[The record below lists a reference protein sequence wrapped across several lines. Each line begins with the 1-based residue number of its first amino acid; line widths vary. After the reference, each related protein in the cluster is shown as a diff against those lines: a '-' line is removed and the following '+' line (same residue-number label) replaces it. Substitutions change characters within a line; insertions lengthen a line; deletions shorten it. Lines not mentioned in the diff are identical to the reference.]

1 MSVPLDRL
9 YNFLHDISDRALLI
23 YRWTPHGSKKL
34 ADLSPLFDRDKNHW
48 LDRTKPVII
57 FHDQEPL
64 FYELYTESEIRDWI
78 LSFLA
83 TVPEHD
89 LIETAWVKSQ
99 IDFLSNM
106 HLRGMMYLGQHG
118 MYDKIMILHSE
129 KRSQQLQIYE
139 AHEYVGVYYW
149 SHAIIAADWFRHALH
164 DPKLIVNFDQIQ
176 YDFLIYNRAWSGT
189 REYRL
194 AFIHEL
200 VEQNLQSN
208 CLTSF
213 SKLDNGHDYLDH
225 KFKNPALAVDLADL
239 SDYFPSNTHNSSAS
253 ADYNNN
259 DYACTAIEVVLETL
273 FDDTR
278 LHLTEKTLRPI
289 ACGQPFILMA
299 THGSL
304 QYLRDYGFRTF
315 DGIIN
320 ETYDTITDPRK
331 RLDAVIQEM
340 LRISLMNRSEKYIL
354 YKQLYEIAKFNQ
366 QLFFSKDWQQ
376 SISQEF
382 LTNLYRAIG
391 ILDQYKNKVI
401 QNKMNQCWDDVL
413 KAKSL

>member
-1 MSVPLDRL
+1 
-9 YNFLHDISDRALLI
+9 
-23 YRWTPHGSKKL
+23 
-34 ADLSPLFDRDKNHW
+34 
-48 LDRTKPVII
+48 
-57 FHDQEPL
+57 
-64 FYELYTESEIRDWI
+64 
-78 LSFLA
+78 
-83 TVPEHD
+83 VPEND

-99 IDFLSNM
+99 IDFLSKM
-106 HLRGMMYLGQHG
+106 HLRGLVYLERLG

-139 AHEYVGVYYW
+139 ANEYVGVYYW
-149 SHAIIAADWFRHALH
+149 SHAIIAADWFRYAPH

-194 AFIHEL
+194 TFMHEL

-213 SKLDNGHDYLDH
+213 SKLDDGHDYLDH
-225 KFKNPALAVDLADL
+225 KFKNPTLAVDLQEL
-239 SDYFPSNTHNSSAS
+239 SAHFPPNIHNSSAS

-273 FDDTR
+273 FDDPR

-289 ACGQPFILMA
+289 ACGQPFMLMA

-320 ETYDTITDPRK
+320 ETYDTIIDPK
-331 RLDAVIQEM
+331 ERLSAVTQEM
-340 LRISLMNRSEKYIL
+340 LRISLMDKSEKYIL
-354 YKQLYEIAKFNQ
+354 WKQLYEIAKFNQ
-366 QLFFSKDWQQ
+366 RLFFSKDWQQ

-391 ILDQYKNKVI
+391 VLDQYKNKVI
-401 QNKMNQCWDDVL
+401 QNKMNQRWDDVL
-413 KAKSL
+413 TAKSL

>member
-1 MSVPLDRL
+1 
-9 YNFLHDISDRALLI
+9 
-23 YRWTPHGSKKL
+23 
-34 ADLSPLFDRDKNHW
+34 
-48 LDRTKPVII
+48 
-57 FHDQEPL
+57 
-64 FYELYTESEIRDWI
+64 
-78 LSFLA
+78 
-83 TVPEHD
+83 
-89 LIETAWVKSQ
+89 
-99 IDFLSNM
+99 M
-106 HLRGMMYLGQHG
+106 HLRGLVYLEHLG

-139 AHEYVGVYYW
+139 ANEYVGVYYW
-149 SHAIIAADWFRHALH
+149 SHAMISADWFRYAQH
-164 DPKLIVNFDQIQ
+164 DPKLIVDFDQIHH
-176 YDFLIYNRAWSGT
+176 DFLIYNRAWIGT

-194 AFIHEL
+194 TFMHEL
-200 VEQNLQSN
+200 VEQDLQKN

-213 SKLDNGHDYLDH
+213 SSDDDGFDYQDH
-225 KFKNPALAVDLADL
+225 KFKNPTLAVDLSGL
-239 SDYFPSNTHNSSAS
+239 SDYFPTNTHNPSAS

-289 ACGQPFILMA
+289 ACGQPFMLMA

-331 RLDAVIQEM
+331 RLDAVVQEM
-340 LRISLMNRSEKYIL
+340 LRISSMNRSDRYVL
-354 YKQLYEIAKFNQ
+354 WKQLYEIAKFNQ
-366 QLFFSKDWQQ
+366 RLFFSKDWQQ

-391 ILDQYKNKVI
+391 VLDQYKNKII
-401 QNKMNQCWDDVL
+401 QNKMNQCYDDVL

>member
-23 YRWTPHGSKKL
+23 YRWMPHGSKKL
-34 ADLSPLFDRDKNHW
+34 ADLSQLYDSDHW

-64 FYELYTESEIRDWI
+64 FYELYTESDIRDWI

-83 TVPEHD
+83 TVPEND
-89 LIETAWVKSQ
+89 LIETAWIKSE
-99 IDFLSNM
+99 IDFFSKM
-106 HLRGMMYLGQHG
+106 HLRGLVYLEHLG

-139 AHEYVGVYYW
+139 ANEYVGVYYW
-149 SHAIIAADWFRHALH
+149 SHAMISADWFRYAQH
-164 DPKLIVNFDQIQ
+164 DTKLIVDFDQIQ
-176 YDFLIYNRAWSGT
+176 YDFLIYNRAWIGT

-194 AFIHEL
+194 TFMHEL
-200 VEQNLQSN
+200 VEQDLQKN

-213 SKLDNGHDYLDH
+213 ASNDDGFNYLDH
-225 KFKNPALAVDLADL
+225 KFKNLTLAVDLQGLADH
-239 SDYFPSNTHNSSAS
+239 FPPNTHNSIAS

-289 ACGQPFILMA
+289 ACGRPFISMA

-315 DGIIN
+315 DGIID
-320 ETYDTITDPRK
+320 ETYDNITDPRQ

-340 LRISLMNRSEKYIL
+340 SRIAALNRSEKYIL
-354 YKQLYEIAKFNQ
+354 WKQLYEIARFNQ
-366 QLFFSKDWQQ
+366 ELFFSKDWQQ

-391 ILDQYKNKVI
+391 VLDQYKNKII
-401 QNKMNQCWDDVL
+401 QTKMNQSYDDVL